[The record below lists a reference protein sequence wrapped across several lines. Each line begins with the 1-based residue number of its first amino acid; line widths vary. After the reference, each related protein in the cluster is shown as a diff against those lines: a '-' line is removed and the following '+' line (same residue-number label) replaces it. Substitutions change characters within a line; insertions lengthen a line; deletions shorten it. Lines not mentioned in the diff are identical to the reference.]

1 MSPNPVQPLTSSTLY
16 GRPIDTEQT
25 RCDTPP
31 LLNHILQ
38 VLLTVALVL
47 TRRHVVSLSLPSTNV
62 GAENFLVNRSIEDST
77 RVTPS
82 RGIAEQ

>member
-1 MSPNPVQPLTSSTLY
+1 MPPNPVQPLKASMLY

-31 LLNHILQ
+31 PLLSLILQ
-38 VLLTVALVL
+38 VLLTVAL
-47 TRRHVVSLSLPSTNV
+47 HVVSLSLPSTNV

-77 RVTPS
+77 RVTTKAPS